1 MTTLAR
7 EHDHHNF
14 QCVLKVLHY
23 SQQDFMI
30 DPMKVAKAKE
40 SVEMSVDWRD
50 DGSQQREHPLGS
62 FSKCFS
68 LENPQL
74 CVLAQNH

>member
-1 MTTLAR
+1 
-7 EHDHHNF
+7 
-14 QCVLKVLHY
+14 
-23 SQQDFMI
+23 MI

-62 FSKCFS
+62 FSKGFS
-68 LENPQL
+68 LENHQL